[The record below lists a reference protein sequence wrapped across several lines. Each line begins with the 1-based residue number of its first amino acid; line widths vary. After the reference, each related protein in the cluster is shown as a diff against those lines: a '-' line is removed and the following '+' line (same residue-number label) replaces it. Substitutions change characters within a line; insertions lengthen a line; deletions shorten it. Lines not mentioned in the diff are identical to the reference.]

1 MSASI
6 SDAPGSK
13 AQSTSATESR
23 ETIEKQVWDQL
34 RTCYDPEIPLNIV
47 DLGLIYFCQVTPAPE
62 GGHHVDVTM
71 TLTAPGCGMGEY
83 LKMEV
88 QAKISTVPG
97 VKAAN
102 VEVVFDPPWN
112 YGLLSDA
119 ARLKLGLL

>member
-6 SDAPGSK
+6 SDAPDREAPS
-13 AQSTSATESR
+13 ASATESR
-23 ETIEKQVWDQL
+23 EAIEKQVLEQL
-34 RTCYDPEIPLNIV
+34 RTCYDPEIPVNVV
-47 DLGLIYFCQVTPAPE
+47 DLGLIYSCQVAPVPE
-62 GGHHVDVTM
+62 GGHRVDVTM

-102 VEVVFDPPWN
+102 VEVVFDPPWSQE
-112 YGLLSDA
+112 LLSDA
-119 ARLKLGLL
+119 AKLKLGLL

>member
-6 SDAPGSK
+6 SDAPGSP
-13 AQSTSATESR
+13 APAASATESR

-47 DLGLIYFCQVTPAPE
+47 DLGLIYSCQVTTAPE
-62 GGHHVDVTM
+62 GGHRVDVTM

-119 ARLKLGLL
+119 AKLKLGLL